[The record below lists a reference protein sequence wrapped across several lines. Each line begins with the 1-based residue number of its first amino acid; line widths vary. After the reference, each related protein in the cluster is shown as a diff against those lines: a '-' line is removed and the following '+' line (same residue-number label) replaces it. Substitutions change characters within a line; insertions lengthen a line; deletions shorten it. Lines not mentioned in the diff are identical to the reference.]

1 MTLDRDR
8 PKPPRRPAARW
19 VIPTVVIGSLVV
31 LGFVFLVLA
40 FSGQSLF

>member
-8 PKPPRRPAARW
+8 PKPQRKPVARW
-19 VIPTVVIGSLVV
+19 VIPTIVIGSLVV

-40 FSGQSLF
+40 LSGQRLF